1 MKKQSKTVKTKK
13 KNMQNNVD
21 SLVVQCIIQEMGKN
35 PICFIPIINEIL
47 SKNNPDSR
55 AVIKTISEGLMK
67 TAISQA
73 DLVKAVKTRILEMI
87 DSITTDQ
94 VMKIVN
100 EQRLSLSSDSKKF
113 LEDVGKAAMVD
124 CCEKYFNEKK
134 KVIDKIL
141 EDYFKTINKYIEAE
155 LTKASSKYLEKAE
168 KIKKENEVNLT
179 VDESIKDDVL
189 KYVEFLQSKK

>member
-1 MKKQSKTVKTKK
+1 MKKQTKTKEK
-13 KNMQNNVD
+13 SMKNNVD
-21 SLVVQCIIQEMGKN
+21 NLVVQCIIQEMGKN
-35 PICFIPIINEIL
+35 PLCFIPIIETVL

-55 AVIKTISEGLMK
+55 AVVKVIAEGLMK
-67 TAISQA
+67 AAISQK
-73 DLVKAVKTRILEMI
+73 DLVKEIKMRILEMI
-87 DSITTDQ
+87 GGITTQQ
-94 VMKIVN
+94 VMNIIN

-141 EDYFKTINKYIEAE
+141 DDYFKTINNYIETE
-155 LTKASSKYLEKAE
+155 LTKASSKYIEKAKE
-168 KIKKENEVNLT
+168 IKKEHEVNIT

-189 KYVEFLQSKK
+189 KYVEFLQGTK